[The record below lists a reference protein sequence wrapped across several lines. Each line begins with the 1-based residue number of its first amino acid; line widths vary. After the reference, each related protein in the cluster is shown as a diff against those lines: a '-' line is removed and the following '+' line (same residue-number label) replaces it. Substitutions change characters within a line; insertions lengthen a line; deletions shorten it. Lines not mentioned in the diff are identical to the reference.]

1 MGARV
6 TETNERLAPSRRAGL
21 LAAIGPELALLLVM
35 ALWASTFIVTKDTI
49 EQIRPLAFI
58 AVRFLLMT
66 VLAVGVMVV
75 GARHDR
81 KTLRIRRADIPHFAL
96 ASLTGFTLYQ
106 LGFVFGVQHT
116 SAFSA
121 ALLIALIPVHTLIIL
136 ALRHERTPPFAW
148 VGVGIALA
156 GVVVFLLDKRGSG
169 GNALLGD
176 GLSLAAGL
184 SFAIYGLVNRPLVQR
199 YPPAIYTA
207 YSLLFGAVPLVLI
220 GIPATLTQDWGAVS
234 AGAWLAIIYMVIFP
248 VYLAYMLFNW
258 AISRRGAAEASSF
271 TLLEPV
277 FSGILSALIF
287 HEAFGAT
294 KLAGAAL
301 VLAGLAAMRKQ

>member
-1 MGARV
+1 VAV
-6 TETNERLAPSRRAGL
+6 TQTDEQEAGQSSAGP
-21 LAAIGPELALLLVM
+21 LAALGPEFALLLVM
-35 ALWASTFIVTKDTI
+35 TLWASTFIVTKDTI

-58 AVRFLLMT
+58 TVRFSLMT
-66 VLAVGVMVV
+66 ILAVGVMIV
-75 GARHDR
+75 GSRDKR
-81 KTLRIRRADIPHFAL
+81 ETRLIRRGDVPHFAL

-106 LGFVFGVQHT
+106 LGFVFGVEHT

-148 VGVGIALA
+148 IGVGIALA

-169 GNALLGD
+169 GTDLLGD
-176 GLSLAAGL
+176 ALSLAAGL

-199 YPPAIYTA
+199 YPPATYTA
-207 YSLLFGAVPLVLI
+207 YSVLFGTIPLVII
-220 GIPATLTQDWGAVS
+220 GLPATIAQDWGAVS
-234 AGAWLAIIYMVIFP
+234 GGAWLAVIYMVIFP
-248 VYLAYMLFNW
+248 VYIAYMLFNW

-301 VLAGLAAMRKQ
+301 VLAGLAAMRRR